1 MEDTYRILS
10 FIALLAPLAASI
22 TTWLIAPKHRR
33 SIATLSIL
41 WLAGGFASAFILFSL
56 LRDGDPIVISNP
68 WFTVGD
74 HTFTADLALST
85 QSLLMLVV
93 VSLISLLVHIYST
106 VYMAGDA
113 NWKKYFAMLGFFI
126 AGVLGSALG
135 LLIGLFSTFRQV
147 VGPWVNAAYATP
159 MTMFIPIIGMYF
171 GLGMGSQV
179 FLVVTFC
186 IFSVLM
192 NTAEGVQAV
201 PTQYFELA
209 KTMGISKPAAVFR
222 IVIPFALPYVFVG
235 LRISVASA
243 FAGAITA
250 ELLFATEDL
259 GLMIMTASVNFEF
272 V

>member
-1 MEDTYRILS
+1 MTAVLS
-10 FIALLAPLAASI
+10 KVSPGRLVRVAAAIVVFFVVWEAYGRTGKALAVPPFTEVCSELADVLTSGDLLGPTLG
-22 TTWLIAPKHRR
+22 TTA
-33 SIATLSIL
+33 
-41 WLAGGFASAFILFSL
+41 
-56 LRDGDPIVISNP
+56 V
-68 WFTVGD
+68 
-74 HTFTADLALST
+74 ALS
-85 QSLLMLVV
+85 
-93 VSLISLLVHIYST
+93 
-106 VYMAGDA
+106 
-113 NWKKYFAMLGFFI
+113 GFVI
-126 AGVLGSALG
+126 AGVLGSLLG
-135 LLIGLFSTFRQV
+135 LLIGLFPIFREV

-201 PTQYFELA
+201 PIQYYELA
-209 KTMGISKPAAVFR
+209 KTIGVSKLAAVFR

-250 ELLFATEDL
+250 ELLLATDDL
-259 GLMIMTASVNFEF
+259 GLMMMTASGNFQF
-272 V
+272 VKLAALTFYVALLGFVAVGLVYALERWVAGRLRAAA

>member
-1 MEDTYRILS
+1 MTAVLS
-10 FIALLAPLAASI
+10 KVSPGRLVRVAAAIVVFFVVWEAYGRTGKALAVPPFTEVCSE
-22 TTWLIAPKHRR
+22 
-33 SIATLSIL
+33 
-41 WLAGGFASAFILFSL
+41 LAGVLTSGDL
-56 LRDGDPIVISNP
+56 LGP
-68 WFTVGD
+68 TLG
-74 HTFTADLALST
+74 TTAVALS
-85 QSLLMLVV
+85 
-93 VSLISLLVHIYST
+93 
-106 VYMAGDA
+106 
-113 NWKKYFAMLGFFI
+113 GFVI
-126 AGVLGSALG
+126 AGVLGSLLG
-135 LLIGLFSTFRQV
+135 LLIGLFPIFREV

-201 PTQYFELA
+201 PIQYYELA
-209 KTMGISKPAAVFR
+209 KTIGVSKLAAVFR

-250 ELLFATEDL
+250 ELLLATDDL
-259 GLMIMTASVNFEF
+259 GLMMMTASGNFQF
-272 V
+272 VKLAALTFYVALLGFVAVGLVYALERWVAGRLRAAA

>member
-1 MEDTYRILS
+1 MSAPSLRLPSVRVWRIGVAVAAFFVAWELYGRTGRALAVPPFS
-10 FIALLAPLAASI
+10 EAGAELVSVLASGDLLAPTLGTAA
-22 TTWLIAPKHRR
+22 
-33 SIATLSIL
+33 
-41 WLAGGFASAFILFSL
+41 
-56 LRDGDPIVISNP
+56 V
-68 WFTVGD
+68 
-74 HTFTADLALST
+74 
-85 QSLLMLVV
+85 
-93 VSLISLLVHIYST
+93 
-106 VYMAGDA
+106 
-113 NWKKYFAMLGFFI
+113 AMLGFFI

-250 ELLFATEDL
+250 ELLLATDDL
-259 GLMIMTASVNFEF
+259 GLMMMTASGNFEF
-272 V
+272 VKLAALTFYVALLGFVAVGLVYALERWVAGRLRPGA